1 MTHSNTYLIVRG
13 IVRAIF
19 WGTVVVG
26 SMLLT
31 DTIGRLFF

>member
-1 MTHSNTYLIVRG
+1 MAIIIRN

-26 SMLLT
+26 SCILVEW
-31 DTIGRLFF
+31 IGREIVLNLPW